1 MNTNH
6 AAAPVATMTHEAQ
19 TPRRDMYQHHLKMI
33 AYSLAEAARL
43 NPNEEH
49 RLMTILAEVK
59 TIQAGR

>member
-1 MNTNH
+1 MTPSTQPQ
-6 AAAPVATMTHEAQ
+6 AAALVRETP
-19 TPRRDMYQHHLKMI
+19 TPRRDAYRHHLAMI

-43 NPNEEH
+43 NPNEEF

>member
-1 MNTNH
+1 MNT
-6 AAAPVATMTHEAQ
+6 ASAKPAQ
-19 TPRRDMYQHHLKMI
+19 PIASMTPRRDMYQHHLKMI

-49 RLMTILAEVK
+49 RLMTILSEIK

>member
-1 MNTNH
+1 MTTNH
-6 AAAPVATMTHEAQ
+6 AAPVATLTQQATA
-19 TPRRDMYQHHLKMI
+19 TPRRDAYHRHLAMI

-49 RLMTILAEVK
+49 RLMTILAEVE